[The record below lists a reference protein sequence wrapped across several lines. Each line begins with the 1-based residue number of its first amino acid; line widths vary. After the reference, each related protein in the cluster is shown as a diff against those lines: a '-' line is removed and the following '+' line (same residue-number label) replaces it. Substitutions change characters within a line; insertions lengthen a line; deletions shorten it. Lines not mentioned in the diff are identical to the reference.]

1 MAHECAHWPRS
12 RRADRTP
19 PPLERAGIVRS
30 GRRLPDRHPAGV
42 DAIDRAGVVWD
53 RLRLV
58 GSTGAG
64 HSARLLRT
72 ELSWLDRDFTTP
84 LAAGRL
90 IEWADWGAR
99 QLYHWSG
106 LQGFVRWVVA
116 DPPAPGSV
124 WNDPAG
130 AAVLGRVSVGAAYIT
145 QLVGARLVVVVLT
158 LPAYAMIGV
167 MSLVDG
173 LVQRDLRRFG
183 GGLESG
189 LLYHH
194 LKAMLRP
201 MLSLPIF
208 LYLISPWSLHPTTIF
223 VPFVLGFGY
232 FVQRTVARFKKY
244 L

>member
-1 MAHECAHWPRS
+1 MSARTGHDAAAPIEPRRPWS
-12 RRADRTP
+12 VPGLFDHVVAFLTVTLLGWMLSIL
-19 PPLERAGIVRS
+19 LEWCGIAF
-30 GRRLPDRHPAGV
+30 GW
-42 DAIDRAGVVWD
+42 WD
-53 RLRLV
+53 QP
-58 GSTGAG
+58 GAG

-116 DPPAPGSV
+116 DPPAP
-124 WNDPAG
+124 WAG
-130 AAVLGRVSVGAAYIT
+130 LETLRRVLRYWGEYLLAAAYIT

>member
-1 MAHECAHWPRS
+1 
-12 RRADRTP
+12 
-19 PPLERAGIVRS
+19 
-30 GRRLPDRHPAGV
+30 
-42 DAIDRAGVVWD
+42 
-53 RLRLV
+53 
-58 GSTGAG
+58 
-64 HSARLLRT
+64 
-72 ELSWLDRDFTTP
+72 
-84 LAAGRL
+84 
-90 IEWADWGAR
+90 
-99 QLYHWSG
+99 
-106 LQGFVRWVVA
+106 
-116 DPPAPGSV
+116 
-124 WNDPAG
+124 
-130 AAVLGRVSVGAAYIT
+130 
-145 QLVGARLVVVVLT
+145 LVVVVCVGGGLIVGLFWGVVLT

-232 FVQRTVARFKKY
+232 FVQRTVVD
-244 L
+244 LMV

>member
-1 MAHECAHWPRS
+1 MSARTGYDAAAPIEPRRPWS
-12 RRADRTP
+12 VPGLFDHVVAFLTVTLLGWMLSIV
-19 PPLERAGIVRS
+19 LEWCGIAF
-30 GRRLPDRHPAGV
+30 GW
-42 DAIDRAGVVWD
+42 WD
-53 RLRLV
+53 QP
-58 GSTGAG
+58 GAG

-116 DPPAPGSV
+116 DPPAP
-124 WNDPAG
+124 WAG
-130 AAVLGRVSVGAAYIT
+130 LETLRRVLRYWGEYLLAAAYIT

>member
-1 MAHECAHWPRS
+1 MSA
-12 RRADRTP
+12 RTGYEAAAP
-19 PPLERAGIVRS
+19 TEP
-30 GRRLPDRHPAGV
+30 RRLWSVPGLLDH
-42 DAIDRAGVVWD
+42 VVAFLTVTLLGWMLSIVLEWCGIALGWWD
-53 RLRLV
+53 QP
-58 GSTGAG
+58 GAG
-64 HSARLLRT
+64 HSAQLLRT
-72 ELSWLDRDFTTP
+72 ELAWLDRDFTTP

-106 LQGFVRWVVA
+106 LEGFVKWVVS
-116 DPPAPGSV
+116 DQPPP
-124 WNDPAG
+124 WAG
-130 AAVLGRVSVGAAYIT
+130 LQTIRRVLRHWGEYVLAAAYIT

>member
-1 MAHECAHWPRS
+1 MSA
-12 RRADRTP
+12 RTGYEAAAP
-19 PPLERAGIVRS
+19 TEP
-30 GRRLPDRHPAGV
+30 RRLWSVPGLLDH
-42 DAIDRAGVVWD
+42 VVAFLTVTLLGWMLSIVLEWCGIALGWWD
-53 RLRLV
+53 QP
-58 GSTGAG
+58 GAG
-64 HSARLLRT
+64 HSAQLLRT
-72 ELSWLDRDFTTP
+72 ELAWLDRDFTTP

-106 LQGFVRWVVA
+106 LEGFVKWVVS
-116 DPPAPGSV
+116 DQPPP
-124 WNDPAG
+124 WAG
-130 AAVLGRVSVGAAYIT
+130 LQTIRQILRYWGEYLLAAAYIT

>member
-1 MAHECAHWPRS
+1 MSARPGYDAAAPIEPRRPWS
-12 RRADRTP
+12 VPGLFDHVVAFLTVTLLGWMLSIV
-19 PPLERAGIVRS
+19 LEWCGIAL
-30 GRRLPDRHPAGV
+30 GW
-42 DAIDRAGVVWD
+42 WD
-53 RLRLV
+53 QP
-58 GSTGAG
+58 GAG
-64 HSARLLRT
+64 HSAQLLRT

-116 DPPAPGSV
+116 DPPAPWVGLETLRR
-124 WNDPAG
+124 
-130 AAVLGRVSVGAAYIT
+130 VLRYWGEYLLAAAYIT

>member
-1 MAHECAHWPRS
+1 MSA
-12 RRADRTP
+12 RTGYEAAAP
-19 PPLERAGIVRS
+19 IEP
-30 GRRLPDRHPAGV
+30 RRLWSVPGLFDH
-42 DAIDRAGVVWD
+42 VVAFLTVTLLGWMLSIVLEWCGIAFGWWD
-53 RLRLV
+53 QP
-58 GSTGAG
+58 GAG

-72 ELSWLDRDFTTP
+72 ELHWLDRDFTTP

-106 LQGFVRWVVA
+106 LQGFVSWVVS
-116 DPPAPGSV
+116 DQPAP
-124 WNDPAG
+124 WAG
-130 AAVLGRVSVGAAYIT
+130 LETIRRVLRYWGEYLLAAAYIT

-223 VPFVLGFGY
+223 VPFVLGFGT

>member
-1 MAHECAHWPRS
+1 MSARPGYDAAAPIEPRRPWS
-12 RRADRTP
+12 VPGLFDHVVAFLTVTLLGWMLSIV
-19 PPLERAGIVRS
+19 LEWCGIAL
-30 GRRLPDRHPAGV
+30 GW
-42 DAIDRAGVVWD
+42 WD
-53 RLRLV
+53 QP
-58 GSTGAG
+58 GAG
-64 HSARLLRT
+64 HSAQLLRT

-116 DPPAPGSV
+116 DPPAP
-124 WNDPAG
+124 WAG
-130 AAVLGRVSVGAAYIT
+130 LETLRRVLRYWGEYLLAAAYIT

>member
-1 MAHECAHWPRS
+1 MSA
-12 RRADRTP
+12 RTGYEAAAP
-19 PPLERAGIVRS
+19 IEP
-30 GRRLPDRHPAGV
+30 RRLWSVPGLLDQ
-42 DAIDRAGVVWD
+42 VVAFLTVTLLGWLLSIVLEWCGIAFGWWD
-53 RLRLV
+53 QP
-58 GSTGAG
+58 GAG
-64 HSARLLRT
+64 HSAQLLQT

-116 DPPAPGSV
+116 DPPAPWVGLETLRR
-124 WNDPAG
+124 
-130 AAVLGRVSVGAAYIT
+130 VLRYWGEYVLAAAYIT

-158 LPAYAMIGV
+158 LPAYALIGV

>member
-1 MAHECAHWPRS
+1 MSA
-12 RRADRTP
+12 RTGYEAAAP
-19 PPLERAGIVRS
+19 IEP
-30 GRRLPDRHPAGV
+30 RRLWSVPGLLDH
-42 DAIDRAGVVWD
+42 VVAFLTVTLLGWMLSIVLEWCGIAFGWWD
-53 RLRLV
+53 QP
-58 GSTGAG
+58 GAG

-116 DPPAPGSV
+116 DPPAP
-124 WNDPAG
+124 WAG
-130 AAVLGRVSVGAAYIT
+130 LETLRRVLRYWGEYVLAAAYIT

-194 LKAMLRP
+194 LKAMLHP

>member
-1 MAHECAHWPRS
+1 MSARIGYEAAAPIE
-12 RRADRTP
+12 P
-19 PPLERAGIVRS
+19 
-30 GRRLPDRHPAGV
+30 RRLWSVPGLLDH
-42 DAIDRAGVVWD
+42 VVAFLTVTLLGWMLSIVLEWCGIAFGWWD
-53 RLRLV
+53 QP
-58 GSTGAG
+58 GAG

-84 LAAGRL
+84 LAVGRL
-90 IEWADWGAR
+90 IEWADWGAN

-106 LQGFVRWVVA
+106 LQGFVRWVVS
-116 DPPAPGSV
+116 DPPAS
-124 WNDPAG
+124 WAG
-130 AAVLGRVSVGAAYIT
+130 LETLRRVLRYWGEYVLAAAYIT

>member
-1 MAHECAHWPRS
+1 MSARPGYDAAAPIEP
-12 RRADRTP
+12 
-19 PPLERAGIVRS
+19 
-30 GRRLPDRHPAGV
+30 RRLWSVPGLLDH
-42 DAIDRAGVVWD
+42 VVAFLTVTLLGWMLSIVLEWCGIALGWWD
-53 RLRLV
+53 QP
-58 GSTGAG
+58 GAG
-64 HSARLLRT
+64 HSAQLLRT

-116 DPPAPGSV
+116 DPPAPWVGLETLRR
-124 WNDPAG
+124 
-130 AAVLGRVSVGAAYIT
+130 VLRYWGEYLLAAAYIT

>member
-1 MAHECAHWPRS
+1 MSA
-12 RRADRTP
+12 RTGYEAAAP
-19 PPLERAGIVRS
+19 TEP
-30 GRRLPDRHPAGV
+30 RRLWSVPGLLDH
-42 DAIDRAGVVWD
+42 VVAFLTVTLLGWMLSIVLEWCGIALGWWD
-53 RLRLV
+53 QP
-58 GSTGAG
+58 GAG
-64 HSARLLRT
+64 HSAQLLRT
-72 ELSWLDRDFTTP
+72 ELAWLDRDFTTP

-106 LQGFVRWVVA
+106 LEGFVKWVVS
-116 DPPAPGSV
+116 DQPPP
-124 WNDPAG
+124 WAG
-130 AAVLGRVSVGAAYIT
+130 LQTIRQIQRYWGEYLLAAAYIT

-158 LPAYAMIGV
+158 LPAYALIGV

>member
-1 MAHECAHWPRS
+1 M
-12 RRADRTP
+12 RA
-19 PPLERAGIVRS
+19 RAGHDAYGPIEP
-30 GRRLPDRHPAGV
+30 RRLWSVPGLFDQ
-42 DAIDRAGVVWD
+42 VVAFLSVALLGWLLSILLEWCGIALGWWD
-53 RLRLV
+53 QP
-58 GSTGAG
+58 GAG

-72 ELSWLDRDFTTP
+72 ELHWLDRDFTTP

-90 IEWADWGAR
+90 IEWADWSAR

-106 LQGFVRWVVA
+106 LEWFVSWVVA
-116 DPPAPGSV
+116 DPPPP
-124 WNDPAG
+124 WAG
-130 AAVLGRVSVGAAYIT
+130 LETLRRVLRYGGDYLLAACHIT
-145 QLVGARLVVVVLT
+145 QLIGVRLAVVVLT
-158 LPAYAMIGV
+158 LPAYALIGV
-167 MSLVDG
+167 MGLIDG
-173 LVQRDLRRFG
+173 LVRRDLRRFG

-201 MLSLPIF
+201 MLSLPVF
-208 LYLISPWSLHPTTIF
+208 LYLISPWSLHPTTLF

>member
-1 MAHECAHWPRS
+1 MSPRTGYAASAPVEPRRIWSVPGLLDHVVAFLTVTLLGWLLSILLEWCGIALGGWDPPGAAHSVH
-12 RRADRTP
+12 
-19 PPLERAGIVRS
+19 
-30 GRRLPDRHPAGV
+30 
-42 DAIDRAGVVWD
+42 
-53 RLRLV
+53 
-58 GSTGAG
+58 
-64 HSARLLRT
+64 LLRT
-72 ELSWLDRDFTTP
+72 ELHWLDRDFTTP
-84 LAAGRL
+84 LVAGRL
-90 IEWADWGAR
+90 IEWASWGANL
-99 QLYHWSG
+99 LYHWSG
-106 LQGFVRWVVA
+106 LAGFMRWVVS
-116 DPPAPGSV
+116 DQPAP
-124 WNDPAG
+124 WAG
-130 AAVLGRVSVGAAYIT
+130 LDTIRQVLRYWGEYLLAAASIT

-158 LPAYAMIGV
+158 LPAYAMVGV

-223 VPFVLGFGY
+223 VPFILGFGY

>member
-1 MAHECAHWPRS
+1 MS
-12 RRADRTP
+12 
-19 PPLERAGIVRS
+19 LRAGYEASAPVEP
-30 GRRLPDRHPAGV
+30 RRIWSLPGLLDHTFAFLTVTLLSWLLSILLEWCGI
-42 DAIDRAGVVWD
+42 ALGWWD
-53 RLRLV
+53 QP
-58 GSTGAG
+58 GAD
-64 HSARLLRT
+64 HSVHLLRT
-72 ELSWLDRDFTTP
+72 ELQWLDRDFTTP
-84 LAAGRL
+84 LVAGRL
-90 IEWADWGAR
+90 IEWASWGANL
-99 QLYHWSG
+99 LYHWSG
-106 LQGFVRWVVA
+106 LAGFMRWVVS
-116 DPPAPGSV
+116 DQPAP
-124 WNDPAG
+124 WAG
-130 AAVLGRVSVGAAYIT
+130 LDTIRQVLRYWGEYLLAAASIT

-158 LPAYAMIGV
+158 LPAYAMVGV

-223 VPFVLGFGY
+223 VPFILGFGY